1 MRYCVIVFLFVA
13 TTSYGQWEAE
23 VMAGV
28 SGYRGD
34 LTQQYILPKTLRPAI
49 NVNLK
54 YNFNND
60 FVIRSGIAWGKVTG
74 NDKNN
79 KDIFI
84 HARNLNFKSQI
95 LEISICAEYNLLEP
109 EIFYAYPYIF
119 GGIGLF
125 HFNSYTF
132 DRDNKKTF
140 LRPLS
145 TEGQGIAEYPNRK
158 PYSKTQFC
166 IPFGGG
172 WKYNINDKFEIIYE
186 IGYRLIFTDYLDDVS
201 ATYVDPNILL
211 ANRGPKAVEL
221 AYRAKLLP
229 GGHPLPQGNGA
240 QRGNTSI
247 KDWYFIN
254 GIKLLIHLGTPMES
268 LKKEKNKIRV
278 PVLF

>member
-60 FVIRSGIAWGKVTG
+60 FVIRGGIAWGKVTG

-79 KDIFI
+79 KDIYI

-132 DRDNKKTF
+132 DKDNKKTF

-145 TEGQGIAEYPNRK
+145 TEGQGIAEYPNK
-158 PYSKTQFC
+158 KTYSNTQFC

-201 ATYVDPNILL
+201 ATYIDPNILL
-211 ANRGPKAVEL
+211 ANRGPKAIEL
-221 AYRAKLLP
+221 AYRAKPLP
-229 GGHPLPQGNGA
+229 DGHPLPQGNGA

-254 GIKLLIHLGTPMES
+254 GIKLLIHLGTPIKN
-268 LKKEKNKIRV
+268 LKKEKDKIRV

>member
-60 FVIRSGIAWGKVTG
+60 FVIRGGIAWGKVTG

-132 DRDNKKTF
+132 DKDNKKTF

-145 TEGQGIAEYPNRK
+145 TEGQGIAEYPNK
-158 PYSKTQFC
+158 KTYSNTQFC

-201 ATYVDPNILL
+201 ATYIDPNILL

-240 QRGNTSI
+240 QRGNTSV

>member
-13 TTSYGQWEAE
+13 NTSYSQWEAE

-60 FVIRSGIAWGKVTG
+60 FVIRGGIAWGKVTG
-74 NDKNN
+74 NDKYN

-95 LEISICAEYNLLEP
+95 LELSICAEYNLLEP

-125 HFNSYTF
+125 HFSPYTL
-132 DRDNKKTF
+132 DKDNKKTY

-166 IPFGGG
+166 MPFGAG
-172 WKYNINDKFEIIYE
+172 WKYQLNNNFEIIYE
-186 IGYRLIFTDYLDDVS
+186 IGYRLLFTDYLDDVS
-201 ATYVDPNILL
+201 ATFIDPAILL

-221 AYRAKLLP
+221 AYRANLLP
-229 GGHPLPQGNGA
+229 SGHPLPQGNGA
-240 QRGNTSI
+240 QRGNTSV

-254 GIKLLIHLGTPMES
+254 GIKLLIHLGTPMEN
-268 LKKEKNKIRV
+268 LKKERNKIRL

>member
-95 LEISICAEYNLLEP
+95 LEISICTEYNLLEP

-145 TEGQGIAEYPNRK
+145 TEGQGIAEYPNK
-158 PYSKTQFC
+158 KTYSNTQFC

-201 ATYVDPNILL
+201 ATYIDPNILL
-211 ANRGPKAVEL
+211 ANRGAKAVEL
-221 AYRAKLLP
+221 AYRAKPLP
-229 GGHPLPQGNGA
+229 DGHPLPQGNGA
-240 QRGNTSI
+240 QRGNTSV